1 MGAIMDKNLSDL
13 LVFLVQNIHK
23 IDPQQLDKLKLF
35 LENIKEDIY
44 FMEYITEDTSC
55 RVPPSLHKE

>member
-13 LVFLVQNIHK
+13 LVFMVQNIHK

-35 LENIKEDIY
+35 SENIKDDIC
-44 FMEYITEDTSC
+44 FMEYIS
-55 RVPPSLHKE
+55 

>member
-35 LENIKEDIY
+35 LENIKEDIH
-44 FMEYITEDTSC
+44 FMEYITEDNLLQS
-55 RVPPSLHKE
+55 PSLPS